1 MENWL
6 SLKLL
11 SQNGIQKMNEVGY
24 LSFLVVLIV
33 SLIFSLFV
41 SHLYVRF
48 YGQKGVGSSIHRAF
62 PLLGVSITA
71 IFISL
76 QFSIPLSLG
85 LLGALSIVR
94 FRTPIKDPEEI
105 GFLLLLIASS
115 LSCATF
121 NLPFLSIL
129 GLVALIGLIILQKD
143 LKLFRRHHKS
153 GMITF
158 TIPQVVFDRPEL
170 EKNILSLIEKSP
182 FKKMQI
188 DAILNQNNL
197 VVINGSF
204 SSATVEQVSD
214 LKTKL
219 RQIDQAISINTYFNA
234 SFE

>member
-11 SQNGIQKMNEVGY
+11 SQNGIQKMNDVGY

-143 LKLFRRHHKS
+143 IKLFRRHQKS

-158 TIPQVVFDRPEL
+158 IIPKNIFDQPQL
-170 EKNILSLIEKSP
+170 ERNILSLIEKAP

-188 DAILNQNNL
+188 DAILNQNNV

-204 SSATVEQVSD
+204 AQASLAEASQ
-214 LKTKL
+214 LKSQL
-219 RQIDQAISINTYFNA
+219 HQIDQSITINTYFNA